1 MTTIDDC
8 ENARM
13 RIRVCKYE
21 RYALE
26 KEKEQRGQKRERER
40 ERELWMNMV
49 QEREVAK
56 RHSKRTIQRHPTV
69 TNA

>member
-1 MTTIDDC
+1 MIVKI
-8 ENARM
+8 

-26 KEKEQRGQKRERER
+26 KEKEQRGEMKKERER